1 MKTNKRKGRKRMK
14 RSLSVYSISVVSMF
28 AALTAAGAF
37 IKIPMPVIPFTLQI
51 LFVYLA
57 GALLGSKLGSM
68 SQCLYIAIGLSGL
81 PVFSN
86 GGGLSYIFQPTFGY
100 LMGFAAASFVIG
112 YILERCNQ
120 PKLKHFLF
128 AHFTGLIIV
137 YLFGVG
143 YLYLSLN
150 TWIGTGISFGTAF
163 YSGFLLSIF
172 GDLLLCFGA
181 SLLALRLY
189 KSVRRPLE
197 KGQVSYFGAV
207 KG

>member
-1 MKTNKRKGRKRMK
+1 MK

-28 AALTAAGAF
+28 AALTAVGAF

-57 GALLGSKLGSM
+57 GALLGSKLGAM
-68 SQCLYIAIGLSGL
+68 SQMLYIGIGLAGL
-81 PVFSN
+81 PVFSS

-100 LMGFAAASFVIG
+100 LIGFAAASFVIG

-150 TWIGTGISFGTAF
+150 TWIGTGISFSAAF
-163 YSGFLLSIF
+163 YSGFLLSVF

-181 SLLALRLY
+181 SLLSLRLY
-189 KSVRRPLE
+189 KSVPRPLVN
-197 KGQVSYFGAV
+197 VSYSGEA